1 MKRVA
6 KELKRRTGTKPPVFK
21 DSILQGIGNTP
32 LIRLSRIANLPKGV
46 ELYAK
51 AEWYNPG
58 GSVKDRPAL
67 RIIEDAE
74 SSGRLTKDKIII
86 DSTSGNT
93 GIAYAMIGSV
103 KGYKVS
109 LVMPSNVSEE
119 RKAIVKSYGVD
130 IIYTDPLKGSDG
142 AILEVRKLVERE
154 PDKYFFADQYNNPS
168 NPAAHYH
175 TTGVEIWEQTRG
187 KVTHFIAG
195 LGTSGT
201 LMGTG
206 RRLKEFNPNIRVI
219 AVEPTTPIHGLE
231 GLKHMDTAIVPGIY
245 DPTFPDRKIKV
256 DTEEAY
262 RTVKTLGMKEG
273 LLVGYSAG
281 AAMWAALQVVKELTE
296 TPSGK
301 KLDKSASGGREGCV
315 VLMFPDSGHHY
326 LSTSFWLEA

>member
-1 MKRVA
+1 MKKLV
-6 KELKRRTGTKPPVFK
+6 KELKRRPGLKAPVFN
-21 DSILQGIGNTP
+21 DSILQSIGNTP
-32 LIRLSRIANLPKGV
+32 LIRLSRVANIPNGV
-46 ELYAK
+46 EVYAK
-51 AEWYNPG
+51 AEWFNPG

-74 SSGRLTKDKIII
+74 SSGRLTKDKIIV

-93 GIAYAMIGSV
+93 GIAYALIGCV
-103 KGYKVS
+103 KGYNVT

-119 RKAIVKSYGVD
+119 RKAIVKSYGVE

-142 AILEVRKLVERE
+142 AILEVRRLVERE

-168 NPAAHYH
+168 NPSAHYH
-175 TTGVEIWEQTRG
+175 TTGVEMWEQTMG
-187 KVTHFIAG
+187 KITHFIAG

-206 RRLKEFNPNIRVI
+206 RRLKEFNPDIQVI
-219 AVEPTTPIHGLE
+219 AIEPATPIHGLE

-245 DPTFPDRKIKV
+245 DPAFPDRKIKV

-262 RTVKTLGMKEG
+262 KTVKILGMREG

-281 AAMWAALQVVKELTE
+281 AAMYAALQVIKEL
-296 TPSGK
+296 K
-301 KLDKSASGGREGCV
+301 EGCV
-315 VLMFPDSGHHY
+315 VLVFPDSGHHY

>member
-1 MKRVA
+1 MKKVV
-6 KELKRRTGTKPPVFK
+6 KELKRRPGLKAPVFN
-21 DSILQGIGNTP
+21 DSILQSIGNTP
-32 LIRLSRIANLPKGV
+32 LIRLSRVANIPNGV
-46 ELYAK
+46 EVYAK
-51 AEWYNPG
+51 AEWFNPG

-74 SSGRLTKDKIII
+74 SSGRLTKDKIIV

-93 GIAYAMIGSV
+93 GIAYALIGCV
-103 KGYKVS
+103 KGYNVT

-119 RKAIVKSYGVD
+119 RKAIVKSYGVE

-142 AILEVRKLVERE
+142 AILEVRRLVERE

-168 NPAAHYH
+168 NPSAHYH
-175 TTGVEIWEQTRG
+175 TTGVEMWEQTMG
-187 KVTHFIAG
+187 KITHFIAG

-206 RRLKEFNPNIRVI
+206 RRLKEFNPDIQVI
-219 AVEPTTPIHGLE
+219 AIEPATPIHGLE

-245 DPTFPDRKIKV
+245 DPAFPDRKIKV

-262 RTVKTLGMKEG
+262 KTVKILGMREG

-281 AAMWAALQVVKELTE
+281 AAMYAALQVIKEL
-296 TPSGK
+296 K
-301 KLDKSASGGREGCV
+301 EGCV
-315 VLMFPDSGHHY
+315 VLVFPDSGHHY